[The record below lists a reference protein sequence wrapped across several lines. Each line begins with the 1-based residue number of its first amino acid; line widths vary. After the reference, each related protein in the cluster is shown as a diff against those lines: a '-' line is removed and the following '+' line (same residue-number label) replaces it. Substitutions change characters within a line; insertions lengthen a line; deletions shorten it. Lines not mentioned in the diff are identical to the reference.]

1 MARRC
6 RAQRPLDD
14 FSFAGL
20 RARRGAAMPR
30 GELQLLFAAA
40 VGVLLAA
47 QQLIA
52 VLLHQAQ
59 GFLNFA

>member
-6 RAQRPLDD
+6 RAPRPLDD

-20 RARRGAAMPR
+20 RALRGAAMPR
-30 GELQLLFAAA
+30 GLQLLFAAA

-59 GFLNFA
+59 GFLDFA